1 MSTLHNSDLPL
12 TALIM
17 IFRLLK
23 IMSVLSR
30 QFHFFHWF
38 FLLNT
43 LSSEESLFSRL
54 FVLVLSCFV
63 ILNTV
68 TASGF
73 NLNDYSEFKIYSQ
86 NAFSSSQFLH
96 LPEQN
101 REIKKKLRAYSTTL
115 SLSLFCTQ
123 FRREFQQCSSTS
135 IASVCVPRP
144 YITLL
149 WINNF
154 LRIL

>member
-101 REIKKKLRAYSTTL
+101 REIKKNFVLIQLRCLFL
-115 SLSLFCTQ
+115 SFVRSFDASFNNAQALPSHLSVSLVL
-123 FRREFQQCSSTS
+123 
-135 IASVCVPRP
+135 I
-144 YITLL
+144 
-149 WINNF
+149 
-154 LRIL
+154 